1 MTGIGFVLTGE
12 KMAGMKSKSW
22 IITSGVEMSKRK
34 KFAPVH
40 PGEILKD
47 ELQELRMSGNA
58 LALALRIPANR
69 VTEIIKGKRAVSA
82 DTALRLA
89 RYFCTSA
96 QMWMNLQSRFD
107 LETAE
112 ESIAARVEA
121 EVQPLRHAS

>member
-1 MTGIGFVLTGE
+1 V
-12 KMAGMKSKSW
+12 A
-22 IITSGVEMSKRK
+22 KRK
-34 KFAPVH
+34 KLAPVH

-47 ELQELRMSGNA
+47 ELQELHMSGNA

-69 VTEIIKGKRAVSA
+69 VTKIINRKRSVSA

-89 RYFCTSA
+89 RYFGTSA
-96 QMWMNLQSRFD
+96 QMWMHLQSQFD

-112 ESIAARVEA
+112 ESIAARIEA

>member
-1 MTGIGFVLTGE
+1 MTR
-12 KMAGMKSKSW
+12 
-22 IITSGVEMSKRK
+22 RK
-34 KFAPVH
+34 KLAPVH

-47 ELQELRMSGNA
+47 ELQELHMSGNA

-69 VTEIIKGKRAVSA
+69 VTEIINGRRSVSA

-89 RYFCTSA
+89 RYFGTSA
-96 QMWMNLQSRFD
+96 QIWMNLQSQFD

-112 ESIAARVEA
+112 ESIAAQVEA